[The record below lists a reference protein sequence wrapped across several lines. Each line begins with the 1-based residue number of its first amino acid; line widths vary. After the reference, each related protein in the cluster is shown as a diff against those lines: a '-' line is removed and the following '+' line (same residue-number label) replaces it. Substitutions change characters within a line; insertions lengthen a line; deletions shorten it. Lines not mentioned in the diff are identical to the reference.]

1 MRTRVR
7 RALCFDSFEAWRDS
21 LLRSGGWEGP
31 KEPDPDTPP
40 LLRVLP
46 STPGTRQFPFWSKHL
61 QRAGTGQYPVLPDM
75 RCPVFNEL
83 RGAGGRVPRKV
94 PGFMRRVE
102 VPEFPSSEQQLGG
115 RRRRFC
121 QQRLGWV

>member
-46 STPGTRQFPFWSKHL
+46 STGGTRQFLLQPKHL
-61 QRAGTGQYPVLPDM
+61 QSAATGQYLVAANYEEKTSCSQM
-75 RCPVFNEL
+75 RSEHRICD
-83 RGAGGRVPRKV
+83 RRSRK
-94 PGFMRRVE
+94 PLWRQDIAFAIAR
-102 VPEFPSSEQQLGG
+102 SHT
-115 RRRRFC
+115 
-121 QQRLGWV
+121 